1 MQIKPT
7 AKMEKRLSD
16 PSRSP
21 RQNLPNHSRKSKRR
35 SSRKNNLVDTA
46 LDMWPNNP
54 QNDQDVGL
62 MSGTE
67 YPQMLWQSASVP
79 QNVPGN
85 GQRLFTAMSDPS
97 VCGYSPMP
105 VTYTMQ
111 PVSLPGMYRI
121 YQPMAMPNI
130 RASHGRRRHH
140 CNEHLANVQSVTNN
154 TIANGYGSL
163 QENGHLEST
172 VNSAYQNGDYASLP
186 PTANKDSSINSDELN
201 AEHRRYSDPGLGPAE
216 NVHHSDSDSE
226 SIESGSSITTIS
238 CSNKLVLSLI
248 EQMTELKKCNSLLFK
263 ELSETKTNL
272 ENVKAKLA
280 YCKYNSP
287 TDYQPGMLS
296 ELVREI
302 REANKNCEES
312 LTIKVKAIFEERY
325 NHQAREVE
333 ELRNQISQVVK
344 EKENS
349 DQRIAKLEEEVTA
362 LKLSATNEGREIAAF
377 EEETLALR
385 RELQEAR
392 ASRTLAEN
400 HVAKCVNFAVSRS
413 VSPVTFDTP
422 HITSTPVRTAL
433 TDSCSLPPVLP
444 QSAISS
450 ATSSSVFCSRSAE
463 VAAARLFVSET
474 TDNCQS
480 SGTSSASRE
489 DVPQPIEN
497 GKEHYSDTILYQ
509 LLRTNNNATNV
520 AVERRN
526 KHENPNSESGDTN
539 KTLWEIPVRRSTDYL
554 LLLNQEKTECSDEK
568 MKSLTID
575 EKMQTDTLI
584 EPSNDHLPRKYL
596 EVNKKVTT
604 EKNEAKPSL
613 SSSSVLKQ
621 QEDSTDKQ
629 KPNDVASKEKNSI
642 DHVTRLPGMCD
653 VRTQRGSFK
662 KPRRKK
668 NNLKRSFSETDKSD
682 KNLRQ
687 DTRVL
692 NERIPVRP
700 LSLAETGRDMTSE
713 DENSCANDD
722 HTSRSITEVPDVAVV
737 YGGSIVPKDLC
748 STRPLTSR
756 TQTAPSRA
764 TYTTAYI

>member
-1 MQIKPT
+1 
-7 AKMEKRLSD
+7 
-16 PSRSP
+16 
-21 RQNLPNHSRKSKRR
+21 
-35 SSRKNNLVDTA
+35 
-46 LDMWPNNP
+46 
-54 QNDQDVGL
+54 
-62 MSGTE
+62 
-67 YPQMLWQSASVP
+67 
-79 QNVPGN
+79 
-85 GQRLFTAMSDPS
+85 
-97 VCGYSPMP
+97 
-105 VTYTMQ
+105 
-111 PVSLPGMYRI
+111 MYIECVHNQWKLILGRNKTRI
-121 YQPMAMPNI
+121 
-130 RASHGRRRHH
+130 
-140 CNEHLANVQSVTNN
+140 
-154 TIANGYGSL
+154 
-163 QENGHLEST
+163 
-172 VNSAYQNGDYASLP
+172 
-186 PTANKDSSINSDELN
+186 SSI
-201 AEHRRYSDPGLGPAE
+201 H
-216 NVHHSDSDSE
+216 
-226 SIESGSSITTIS
+226 IS
-238 CSNKLVLSLI
+238 
-248 EQMTELKKCNSLLFK
+248 
-263 ELSETKTNL
+263 
-272 ENVKAKLA
+272 
-280 YCKYNSP
+280 
-287 TDYQPGMLS
+287 
-296 ELVREI
+296 
-302 REANKNCEES
+302 
-312 LTIKVKAIFEERY
+312 
-325 NHQAREVE
+325 
-333 ELRNQISQVVK
+333 
-344 EKENS
+344 
-349 DQRIAKLEEEVTA
+349 
-362 LKLSATNEGREIAAF
+362 NEGREIAAF

-474 TDNCQS
+474 TDHCQS
-480 SGTSSASRE
+480 SGTSSRSSASRE

-526 KHENPNSESGDTN
+526 KNENQNSEATDTN

-554 LLLNQEKTECSDEK
+554 LLLNQEKTECSDGK

-584 EPSNDHLPRKYL
+584 EPTNNHLSRKYL
-596 EVNKKVTT
+596 EVNKNVTT
-604 EKNEAKPSL
+604 EKNETKPSI
-613 SSSSVLKQ
+613 SSSIFKQ
-621 QEDSTDKQ
+621 QENSTDKQ
-629 KPNDVASKEKNSI
+629 PNDVASKEKNLI
-642 DHVTRLPGMCD
+642 DHVTRLPEMCD

-668 NNLKRSFSETDKSD
+668 NNLKRSFSEADKSD
-682 KNLRQ
+682 KNSRQ

-700 LSLAETGRDMTSE
+700 LSLAETGRDITSE

-722 HTSRSITEVPDVAVV
+722 RTSRSITEVPDVAVV